1 MAAADTLKKIEA
13 AVEVLDLTKRTVA
26 AIDKDGISHLM
37 KWKETG
43 YIGEKMAKLKVSYYR
58 EFTCEIQAEDLI
70 ITAVKF
76 LDEPQWVK
84 DRFKNR
90 GGSGGRPQAPRNE
103 KPMIFESVF
112 KSCCDQASLNPFDW
126 DSQKYE
132 EKMDR
137 IWAVAKK
144 ISCEIVQLS
153 GA

>member
-58 EFTCEIQAEDLI
+58 EFTCEVQAEDLI
-70 ITAVKF
+70 IIAVKF

-112 KSCCDQASLNPFDW
+112 KSCCDQALPGDFMNGEN
-126 DSQKYE
+126 YE
-132 EKMDR
+132 KKMDR